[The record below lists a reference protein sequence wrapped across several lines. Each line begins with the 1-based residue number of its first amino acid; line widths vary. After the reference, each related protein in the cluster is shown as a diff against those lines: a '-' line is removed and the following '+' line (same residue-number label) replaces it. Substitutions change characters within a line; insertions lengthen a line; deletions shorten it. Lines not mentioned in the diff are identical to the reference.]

1 VGAAIIQQFWAEL
14 VEKNEALGKVIVDD
28 GKCGEDF
35 MNKFSKASLDDTRKA
50 HGATAAC
57 TKKLRS
63 AIEASTGRRLG
74 ADDGEQVQAAIEE
87 ADALMVRARA
97 VSAKWGALTLLAKI
111 TSASSS
117 ASKKSL
123 YDNLR
128 ESFEV
133 HFTDESVMKHLDNS
147 LVNDVKLALNA
158 GKSALKAD
166 ERARQQRQGPG
177 AWPPSSS

>member
-1 VGAAIIQQFWAEL
+1 
-14 VEKNEALGKVIVDD
+14 
-28 GKCGEDF
+28 

-74 ADDGEQVQAAIEE
+74 ADDGEQLQAAIEE

-117 ASKKSL
+117 
-123 YDNLR
+123 
-128 ESFEV
+128 
-133 HFTDESVMKHLDNS
+133 
-147 LVNDVKLALNA
+147 
-158 GKSALKAD
+158 
-166 ERARQQRQGPG
+166 
-177 AWPPSSS
+177 